1 MSSPAQSTATAN
13 PGHEDV
19 LTELFEAQGIM
30 KQLADNLNS
39 LDKTLLRL
47 SVVLDCTVKK
57 RKKKSTKNSYFVES
71 HPSAILKFT

>member
-1 MSSPAQSTATAN
+1 MPLPVEPPTA
-13 PGHEDV
+13 PGNENV

-39 LDKTLLRL
+39 LDTTLAKL
-47 SVVLDCTVKK
+47 SDVLDCTVKR
-57 RKKKSTKNSYFVES
+57 RKKRVVKNDKYFVES